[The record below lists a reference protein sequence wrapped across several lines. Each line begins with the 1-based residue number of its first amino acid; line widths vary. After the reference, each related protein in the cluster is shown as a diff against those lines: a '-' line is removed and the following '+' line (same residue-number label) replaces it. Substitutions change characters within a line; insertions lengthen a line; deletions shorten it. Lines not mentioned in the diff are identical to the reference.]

1 MKQLILITMSIFGSI
16 FGMSAQQSDPIKV
29 LEVTEFKK
37 EITKTNVQLL
47 DVRTAKEYNSGHIKK
62 AINVD
67 VLDQNAFTKYVKD
80 LDVEQPVYLY
90 CRSGSRSQSASKLLV
105 ELGFKKIYDLKG
117 GYLNWTKN

>member
-1 MKQLILITMSIFGSI
+1 MKQLIFITMSIFGSI
-16 FGMSAQQSDPIKV
+16 FGMSAQQSDQITV
-29 LEVTEFKK
+29 LELTDFKK

-47 DVRTAKEYNSGHIKK
+47 DVRTAKEYSSGHIQN

-67 VLDQNAFTKYVKD
+67 ILNQNSFTKYVKD
-80 LDVEQPVYLY
+80 LDVEQPVFLY

-105 ELGFKKIYDLKG
+105 ELGFKEIYDLKG